1 MDKVEKYFEDH
12 REGFDFLQPEQE
24 SWGAIAQQLERPRPA
39 PAIRWWRRYGVAA
52 AMLLLLTITGLSYF
66 LNQPAKTDAVAGLE
80 IDDYFPEIVLRN
92 PDGEPIPLS
101 STKGKIVLVEFWAS
115 YSKVCTDHHCF
126 YFKPLY
132 EEYKEKGFEIYAISV
147 DSSAA
152 EWINAIQHDQL
163 DWLQVSDLDGTQSAA
178 VQAFSLNKLP
188 MTFLLNEDGKI
199 LAKDIDAEQL
209 QDKLHQ
215 LFAYN

>member
-1 MDKVEKYFEDH
+1 MDKVEQYFEDH
-12 REGFDFLQPEQE
+12 REGFDFLQPEE
-24 SWGAIAQQLERPRPA
+24 NSWKAIAQQLDRPRPA
-39 PAIRWWRRYGVAA
+39 PKIKWWRRYGVAA
-52 AMLLLLTITGLSYF
+52 ALFLLCIITGLSYF
-66 LNQPAKTDAVAGLE
+66 INQSESEVVAGLE
-80 IDDYFPEIVLRN
+80 INDYFPDVVLRD
-92 PDGEPIPLS
+92 PDGKPIPLS
-101 STKGKIVLVEFWAS
+101 SMKGKIVLVEFWAS
-115 YSKVCTDHHCF
+115 YSKVCTDQHCF

-132 EEYKEKGFEIYAISV
+132 EEYREKGFEIYAISV
-147 DSSAA
+147 DSSAS
-152 EWINAIQHDQL
+152 EWIDAIQHDQL
-163 DWLQVSDLDGTQSAA
+163 DWVQVSDLDGTQSAA